1 MSAPA
6 DDPRHLLAPDGWA
19 PPRGYVNGVVAE
31 GRIVALAGQVGWDP
45 ATGEFASDDLV
56 EQTAQA
62 LRNVAAL
69 LEAAGAAPRHLV
81 RMTWYVTSRDAYMA
95 ARRAL
100 SPVWREAMGTTFP
113 PMSVVFVTALVE
125 ERALIEI
132 EATAVV

>member
-31 GRIVALAGQVGWDP
+31 GRIVARAGQVGWDP

-69 LEAAGAAPRHLV
+69 LGAAGAAPRP
-81 RMTWYVTSRDAYMA
+81 A
-95 ARRAL
+95 AAPRL
-100 SPVWREAMGTTFP
+100 
-113 PMSVVFVTALVE
+113 
-125 ERALIEI
+125 
-132 EATAVV
+132 